1 MYVEQ
6 TILDNKSGNIVV
18 SAKLQTKTADVNK
31 TRTKQEQAYTPPTNF
46 LLGYQITELGASDR
60 LSVRKAQEGGVVVLV
75 EWMGDYFFTENQ
87 TSSVLKL
94 GLPSLPRKRPYE
106 SVLMLSVVGD
116 MFNKSPGRDDYKML

>member
-46 LLGYQITELGASDR
+46 LLGYQITQLGASDR

-75 EWMGDYFFTENQ
+75 ERMGDLHLHWKINQ
-87 TSSVLKL
+87 LSFKAGAPIITY
-94 GLPSLPRKRPYE
+94 RKRPYE

-116 MFNKSPGRDDYKML
+116 MFNKSPGMGI